1 MAMAK
6 EKSERGRRK
15 TRIAIALVVYL
26 LLLHCEATASQ
37 HRPITR
43 VLPTA
48 IVNTNDDGNTSWGF
62 VWGKHLDAAGVEEA
76 VASRNFTDLDK
87 PCLWNELP
95 EAYPEEGYGT
105 FFTYLLVPKA
115 LRGQQIGVYIPKCH
129 TACKAFVGEQL
140 LAQAGV
146 PARSKSDF
154 KPAFVPRKASF
165 VATDS
170 LVPLIIHVANFG
182 YATGGVFEPIYIG
195 PKKKVDQTTLNHLAG
210 AAGIALALLIAAFFY
225 SGIFFFIKKDRAL
238 LYFGLFCLAQSA
250 RILFSEEYPY
260 FAFFGELDW
269 EVVVRIEFASL
280 VLSII
285 FFSQLVHAIF
295 PNQTHTKVVRFFQW
309 IGAAYLG
316 TIFLTPPHIFSSWNA
331 AFIWI
336 MCGLALY
343 GVWVFIRAFQQGE
356 TGSRLALL
364 SLGILLTLFL
374 LQIAEFHR
382 FINYDPM
389 WNHAFYGLFILTQ
402 SLLLSQRIGEYIG
415 ELGQQATQ
423 SLEAKNNFLT
433 AISHELRTPMNGV
446 LGMTTLLEQTKLTPE
461 QQRYVQAIRHSGEN
475 MVVLLD
481 DLLEFS
487 LLCRRRVELESV
499 AFRLDK
505 IIEDVLSLYM
515 DQIRSKDL
523 FVHMRLSPGTPRKWY
538 GDAARI
544 KHVLNH
550 LLSNALKFTEKGEV
564 LISARVVHW
573 ISEEKA
579 VLLIEV
585 RDTGIG
591 ITREKLEKV
600 FEPFFQANA
609 GLTRKYKGT
618 GLGLPIVK
626 RVVETMGGTIEVH
639 SSPHTGTTFKVELPL
654 GVRQYT
660 HTPPA
665 STAGRKAAI
674 FSENPEFIKSIELE
688 LQYLGVQIVQAVE
701 EGDTEVVIFAGERWS
716 VKNEAQIKVW
726 LEKGHT
732 VVQWSYGTRRSP
744 FPLQHLINPLTP
756 SAIKE
761 AFEQAGQKQE
771 TTHANES
778 AADDDSSL
786 HTEISILIAEDNQV
800 NQKLAMMLLKKLGFH
815 PDAVANGREVLEAL
829 SRKNY
834 DLILM
839 DLQMPEVDGL
849 TATRIIR
856 GDDQIADQPVIIALT
871 ANALPEDEVRCR
883 EVGME
888 DFLAKPLRPGIL
900 EEKLKYWSTR
910 IYKKKYQNMRSAAS

>member
-1 MAMAK
+1 MAK
-6 EKSERGRRK
+6 DKGKRGWEKTWIVAVLFVFSSFFR
-15 TRIAIALVVYL
+15 A
-26 LLLHCEATASQ
+26 EANASP
-37 HRPITR
+37 HRPTTR
-43 VLPTA
+43 VSPTA
-48 IVNTNDDGNTSWGF
+48 VLNTNDGARASWGF
-62 VWGKHLDAAGVEEA
+62 VWGKHLDATGVEKA
-76 VASRNFTDLDK
+76 VAAQSFSSLDK

-105 FFTYLLVPKA
+105 FFTYLLIPQA
-115 LRGQQIGVYIPKCH
+115 LRGQQIGLYLPKCH
-129 TACKAFVGEQL
+129 TACRAFIGEQL
-140 LAQAGV
+140 LTQAGE
-146 PARSKSDF
+146 PARNRSEF
-154 KPAFVPRKASF
+154 EPAFVPRRASF
-165 VATDS
+165 TATDS
-170 LVPLIIHVANFG
+170 LVYLIIHVANFD
-182 YATGGVFEPIYIG
+182 YAAGGIVEPIYIG
-195 PKKKVDQTTLNHLAG
+195 PKEKVDQTALNHLAG

-260 FAFFGELDW
+260 FALFGALDW
-269 EVVVRIEFASL
+269 EVVIRMEYASM

-309 IGAAYLG
+309 ISALYLG
-316 TIFLTPPHIFSSWNA
+316 MILFTPPHFFSSWNKL
-331 AFIWI
+331 FIWI
-336 MCGLALY
+336 ICGLALY
-343 GVWVFIRAFQQGE
+343 GVWIFIRAFHQGE

-364 SLGILLTLFL
+364 SLGILMTLFL

-382 FINYDPM
+382 FISYDPM
-389 WNHAFYGLFILTQ
+389 WNYAFYGLFILTQ
-402 SLLLSQRIGEYIG
+402 SLLLSQRIGEYIR
-415 ELGQQATQ
+415 ELGQQAMQ
-423 SLEAKNNFLT
+423 SVEAKNNFLT

-446 LGMTTLLEQTKLTPE
+446 LGMTTLLEQTDLSPE

-487 LLCRRRVELESV
+487 QLCRRRVELESV

-505 IIEDVLSLYM
+505 IIEDVLSLYTE
-515 DQIRSKDL
+515 QIRSKDL

-564 LISARVVHW
+564 RISARVARW
-573 ISEEKA
+573 INKEKA

-591 ITREKLEKV
+591 IAQEKLEKV

-609 GLTRKYKGT
+609 GLTRKYEGT
-618 GLGLPIVK
+618 GLGLPIAK
-626 RVVETMGGTIEVH
+626 RVVEAMGGSIKVS

-654 GVRQYT
+654 RVREQA

-665 STAGRKAAI
+665 STEGRKAII

-688 LQYLGVQIVQAVE
+688 LQHLGVQIVQTID
-701 EGDTEVVIFAGERWS
+701 EGDTDVVIFAGERWS
-716 VKNEAQIKVW
+716 VKNEAQIKAW

-744 FPLQHLINPLTP
+744 FPILHLVNPLTP

-761 AFEQAGQKQE
+761 AFEQVEQSQE
-771 TTHANES
+771 
-778 AADDDSSL
+778 AARSSEVTDLDAPRL

-839 DLQMPEVDGL
+839 DLQMPEMDGL

-856 GDDQIADQPVIIALT
+856 GDEQIADQPVIIALT
-871 ANALPEDEVRCR
+871 ANALPEDEARCR
-883 EVGME
+883 EIGME

-900 EEKLKYWSTR
+900 EEKLKYWSTL
-910 IYKKKYQNMRSAAS
+910 IYKKKYQDTRAAAS